1 MKNNQVHK
9 KISTV
14 NENNP
19 KQYKIE
25 TFQDFMYWDY
35 QIINQVCLLCLKIKD
50 SLKYIYIYIYIYI
63 YTHTQGMRTCESD
76 IDDSGEKK

>member
-14 NENNP
+14 NENNQ

-25 TFQDFMYWDY
+25 TFQDFMYWNYQTDY
-35 QIINQVCLLCLKIKD
+35 KSSMLTVFKD
-50 SLKYIYIYIYIYI
+50 
-63 YTHTQGMRTCESD
+63 
-76 IDDSGEKK
+76 